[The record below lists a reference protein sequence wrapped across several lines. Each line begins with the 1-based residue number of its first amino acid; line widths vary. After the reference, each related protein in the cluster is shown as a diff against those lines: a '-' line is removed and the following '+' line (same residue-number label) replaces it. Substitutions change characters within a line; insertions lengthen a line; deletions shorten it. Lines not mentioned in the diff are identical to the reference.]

1 VLSAHVQVQ
10 PHHRPGGEG
19 AQQDQL
25 DGGTAPPGV
34 AHAWPAP
41 AARLG
46 IELEP
51 AAGALLEGLGEL
63 LAGGVKPRIPGAAA
77 VTSALLDAST
87 RIRVVTQ
94 PPGNTSKRTALKSGP
109 WRSTSW

>member
-1 VLSAHVQVQ
+1 
-10 PHHRPGGEG
+10 
-19 AQQDQL
+19 
-25 DGGTAPPGV
+25 V

-63 LAGGVKPRIPGAAA
+63 LAGVKRRIPGAAA
-77 VTSALLDAST
+77 VTSALLDASA

>member
-1 VLSAHVQVQ
+1 VLSARVQVQ

-19 AQQDQL
+19 AQLDQL
-25 DGGTAPPGV
+25 DGGIAPPG
-34 AHAWPAP
+34 WRTLGPAP

-63 LAGGVKPRIPGAAA
+63 LAG
-77 VTSALLDAST
+77 
-87 RIRVVTQ
+87 
-94 PPGNTSKRTALKSGP
+94 
-109 WRSTSW
+109 